1 MNWITLRLSEP
12 TTYIGI
18 AILYAVVTGTGS
30 ESVENIAA
38 VIATAVAGGAGLL
51 AVVLREKANM
61 S

>member
-1 MNWITLRLSEP
+1 MNWITSRLSEP

-18 AILYAVVTGTGS
+18 AILYAVVTGAGS

-38 VIATAVAGGAGLL
+38 AIATAVAGGAGLL
-51 AVVLREKANM
+51 AVVLKDKANK